1 MPSTAFADVIYL
13 KNGRKIVGQV
23 TQEDSKQV
31 IYSIQGGELSI
42 PKSMVDHIEKS
53 ADPAEEQP
61 PQIRVKPIQRNRGR
75 FRCLRPL
82 PGNPPPG
89 QIRRSSRTGQSMRPI
104 SCTWVA
110 N

>member
-42 PKSMVDHIEKS
+42 PMSMVDHIQKS
-53 ADPAEEQP
+53 ADSTEEQP
-61 PQIRVKPIQRNRGR
+61 PQESETRGEIAGGSAAFGR
-75 FRCLRPL
+75 FRGTLLRDRFA
-82 PGNPPPG
+82 GHQARG
-89 QIRRSSRTGQSMRPI
+89 SG
-104 SCTWVA
+104 
-110 N
+110 